1 MQMITNRTFDE
12 MSVGDSASLVRTL
25 ALRDI
30 QLFAAVSGDV
40 NPAHVDPE
48 FAKNDMFHG
57 VVAHG
62 MWGAAIISAVLG
74 TELPGPGTI
83 YLDQTLQFRHPI
95 RVGDTVTVT
104 LTVAEKFPENKRVN
118 LDCKATNRKGDVMI
132 SGVATVI
139 APVEKI
145 TRPRIA
151 IPEVEIRVPTTA

>member
-1 MQMITNRTFDE
+1 
-12 MSVGDSASLVRTL
+12 
-25 ALRDI
+25 
-30 QLFAAVSGDV
+30 
-40 NPAHVDPE
+40 
-48 FAKNDMFHG
+48 
-57 VVAHG
+57 

-118 LDCKATNRKGDVMI
+118 LDCKATNRKGEVMI

-151 IPEVEIRVPTTA
+151 IPEVDDPFLQGTRTAAPEKRPALRSSRASLARASG